1 MNESRE
7 GLLSA
12 GGILSIIAGAFEIIV
27 GGALVVWGIVGC
39 LPFWESPRLLPPNC
53 GGALTIH
60 MFPMVS
66 WIFIGGGILVVLGI
80 IAIAGGISAVKMKSF
95 GLSLAGAICAF
106 IPFNILGLL
115 AIIFVSLGKREF

>member
-1 MNESRE
+1 MSEDR
-7 GLLSA
+7 GGWLSA
-12 GGILSIIAGAFEIIV
+12 GGILSIIVGAFEIIG

-39 LPFWESPRLLPPNC
+39 VPFWESLCSLPPHY
-53 GGALTIH
+53 GGDLSMHI
-60 MFPMVS
+60 FPM
-66 WIFIGGGILVVLGI
+66 WIIIGGGILVALGI
-80 IAIAGGISAVKMKSF
+80 IAIAGGTSAVKRRSF